1 VTVSFTDVITVLVS
15 TLAAVVQ
22 VRIVP
27 GVKLLNVTVGG
38 PGLTPV
44 LTNPIPSLISEPI
57 FSRVSSTTTDDP
69 LYVKNGRK
77 RDGILDGCDDGF
89 ELGTLDGF
97 EEGIL
102 DGRDDGFALG
112 TLDGFELGLEL
123 GD

>member
-1 VTVSFTDVITVLVS
+1 MTVSFTDVITVLV
-15 TLAAVVQ
+15 TAPVVGLVE

-77 RDGILDGCDDGF
+77 RDGILDGCDDGL

-97 EEGIL
+97 
-102 DGRDDGFALG
+102 A
-112 TLDGFELGLEL
+112 LGLEL